1 MKEQRIPFPDYS
13 AHEQEIDAIRAER
26 RKYTDVYMSKVDG
39 IWQAL
44 IPDDHDIVINGKVGE
59 ELDKFCISVKE
70 KMAEKFNLR
79 PRFRC
84 IKNSGVDEYLRKCQ
98 IISRRLNNGRD

>member
-1 MKEQRIPFPDYS
+1 MEEQRLPFSDYS
-13 AHEQEIDAIRAER
+13 ARQQEMDALRYER
-26 RKYTDVYMSKVDG
+26 LQYTDVYMSKVDG

-44 IPDDHDIVINGKVGE
+44 IPDDHDIVINGKIGE

-84 IKNSGVDEYLRKCQ
+84 IKNSGVDEYLRKNQ
-98 IISRRLNNGRD
+98 IILRRFNNGRD